1 MFYKFPIINDI
12 YDVLPAIQDRPEFI
26 VAEKEGYKV
35 VNYMVNL
42 EDTFPPIKVAGGDA
56 KMREMRMLH
65 NALRR
70 ECRGSKFDS
79 VTGEIIARPYHK
91 FFNVGERDETL
102 LPKIDL
108 TQSHNIIE
116 KLDGSMIH
124 PMMVNGVIRWC
135 TKMGI
140 TDTAMQ
146 AEEFVAVRP
155 DYHSMAMHF
164 LANDFTPIFEWCSN
178 KNRIVLDYPED
189 QLVLTAIRHMGN
201 GQYYPY
207 VSLVAAA
214 KVWGIPVVG
223 RVNKTMEEIAALE
236 NTEGIVIRFENGHML
251 KMKSEWY
258 VLRHKSKDAIMR
270 EKNVL
275 EYILTEKVDDVLP
288 FLTEEDAEKLVEFQ
302 RQVSVQI
309 ITLVDQL
316 EREFNDMQAA
326 AKGNRRVFAEMNQG
340 PYKQI
345 LFKALDGHSIYD
357 FLYKFLA
364 SKTGTQSGVDS
375 IRHMIGGLKWEYS
388 VAKVIDDSADTAPI
402 MVERFLT
409 EGD

>member
-1 MFYKFPIINDI
+1 M
-12 YDVLPAIQDRPEFI
+12 PAIQDRPEFI
-26 VAEKEGYKV
+26 VAEKDGYKV
-35 VNYMVNL
+35 VNYMVNM

-65 NALRR
+65 NAIRR

-79 VTGEIIARPYHK
+79 ETGRIIARPYHK

-108 TQSHNIIE
+108 TESHEIIE

-124 PMMVNGVIRWC
+124 PMAVNGSIRWC

-146 AEEFVAVRP
+146 AEEFIAVNP
-155 DYHSMAMHF
+155 EYHSMAMHF

-189 QLVLTAIRHMGN
+189 QLILTAIRHMGN

-207 VSLVAAA
+207 ISLQAVGQT
-214 KVWGIPVVG
+214 WSIPVVG
-223 RVNKTMEEIAALE
+223 RVNKTIDEIAALE
-236 NTEGIVIRFENGHML
+236 NTEGIVIRFHNGHML

-275 EYILTEKVDDVLP
+275 EYIVTEKVDDVLP
-288 FLTEEDAEKLVEFQ
+288 FLTEEDGIQLRKFQEQVEKHIANLAQWME
-302 RQVSVQI
+302 
-309 ITLVDQL
+309 
-316 EREFNDMQAA
+316 MQYEILAKK
-326 AKGNRRVFAEMNQG
+326 AKGDRRTFALENIG
-340 PYKQI
+340 PYKQF
-345 LFKALDGHSIYD
+345 LFKRLDGHELLPFI
-357 FLYKFLA
+357 KKQIA
-364 SKTGTQSGVDS
+364 MKCGTQSGIDS
-375 IRHMIGGLKWEYS
+375 IRHSLLGDLKWEYS
-388 VAKVIDDSADTAPI
+388 IEKIIDDSADTAPI
-402 MVERFLT
+402 MAERFPAR
-409 EGD
+409 ED

>member
-258 VLRHKSKDAIMR
+258 VLRHKSKDAIIR

>member
-1 MFYKFPIINDI
+1 MFYNFPIINDI
-12 YDVLPAIQDRPEFI
+12 HDVLPAIQDRPEFI
-26 VAEKEGYKV
+26 VAEKDGYKV

-79 VTGEIIARPYHK
+79 VTGKIIARPYHK

-108 TQSHNIIE
+108 TQAHNIIE

-140 TDTAMQ
+140 TDTSMQ
-146 AEEFVAVRP
+146 AEEFVAKNTV
-155 DYHSMAMHF
+155 YQAV
-164 LANDFTPIFEWCSN
+164 AAACIQGGYTPIFEWCSN

-189 QLVLTAIRHMGN
+189 QLVLTAVRHMVEGD
-201 GQYYPY
+201 YYPY
-207 VSLVAAA
+207 STLEIMATTW
-214 KVWGIPVVG
+214 KIPVVG
-223 RVNKTMEEIAALE
+223 PVNKAINEIAALE
-236 NTEGIVIRFENGHML
+236 NTEGIVIRFDNGHML
-251 KMKSEWY
+251 KMKCEWY

-275 EYILTEKVDDVLP
+275 EYIVTEKVDDVLP

-316 EREFNDMQAA
+316 EREFNHMHSA
-326 AKGNRRVFAEMNQG
+326 AKGNRRIFAEMNQG

-375 IRHMIGGLKWEYS
+375 IRHMIGGLKWNYS
-388 VAKVIDDSADTAPI
+388 VAKVIDDSTDTAPI
-402 MVERFLT
+402 MAERFLT